1 VSNDEEAT
9 MHLRSATALQ
19 SDINVTP
26 FVDICLVLLIIF
38 MVIVPAMTNVV
49 PVTLPVARGDPVP
62 EALRQLAITVK
73 QDGTVYIGT
82 LVVRKEQAAT
92 EIRRL
97 HARFPQR
104 PVAVRGDR
112 LVNYGEVVDVLD
124 FCRAAGYL
132 DVRLMSQ
139 RPQD

>member
-1 VSNDEEAT
+1 
-9 MHLRSATALQ
+9 MHLRSGTALQ

-38 MVIVPAMTNVV
+38 MVIVPAMTNMV
-49 PVTLPVARGDPVP
+49 PVTLPAARGDAVP

-73 QDGTVYIGT
+73 EDGTVYIGT
-82 LVVRKEQAAT
+82 LVVRKEQVAT
-92 EIRRL
+92 EMRRI
-97 HARFPQR
+97 HAEFPQR

-112 LVNYGEVVDVLD
+112 YVIYGAVVDVLD
-124 FCRAAGYL
+124 SCRAAGYT

-139 RPQD
+139 RPPD